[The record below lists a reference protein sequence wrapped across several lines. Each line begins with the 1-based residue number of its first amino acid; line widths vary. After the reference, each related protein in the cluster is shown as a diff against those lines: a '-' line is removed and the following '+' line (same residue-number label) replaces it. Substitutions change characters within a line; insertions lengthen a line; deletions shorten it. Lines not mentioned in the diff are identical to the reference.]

1 MFAEAQRAPARV
13 DWNHP
18 SFPKRR
24 AAAHGE
30 HQNHRRTNG
39 PWREP
44 ARRRHGIA
52 FAVRYTDLRERLER
66 IGHTVEDA
74 GNISVPFREDA
85 ERGAQR
91 GARFLGAIADVA
103 MRVADET
110 EAALRAGR
118 FPLLLGGDHSLAGGS
133 IAGAARFHAESAG
146 AAGSLT
152 ETGGRIGVI
161 WIDAHGD
168 LHTPGSSRSGN
179 VHGMPLA
186 HVLGHG
192 DSAFA
197 HIAGGAPA
205 AAAEN
210 VALVGVRDLDVPE
223 REHAAEWK
231 LRVLT
236 MRAIDERGIRS
247 VMQEAIEVA
256 AHGTAG
262 IWASFDVDSLSPE
275 AAPGVGTPVPGGM
288 TAREAHLA
296 MEMLADTGKLIGMD
310 VVEVNPVLDERNRT
324 AELATELILSA
335 LGKRI
340 I

>member
-1 MFAEAQRAPARV
+1 MANIRIIGVPM
-13 DWNHP
+13 DL
-18 SFPKRR
+18 
-24 AAAHGE
+24 G
-30 HQNHRRTNG
+30 
-39 PWREP
+39 
-44 ARRRHGIA
+44 ARRRGVDMGP

-66 IGHTVEDA
+66 IGHSVEDA
-74 GNISVPFREDA
+74 GNITVPFREDA

-91 GARFLGAIADVA
+91 GARFLGAIGDVA
-103 MRVADET
+103 VRVADET
-110 EAALRAGR
+110 EAALRTGR

-133 IAGAARFHAESAG
+133 IAGAARFLA
-146 AAGSLT
+146 
-152 ETGGRIGVI
+152 ETGGRVGVI

-186 HVLGHG
+186 HLLGHG

-197 HIAGGAPA
+197 HIAGGAA
-205 AAAEN
+205 AVAAEN

-223 REHAAEWK
+223 REHAAAWK

-256 AHGTAG
+256 ALGTAG

>member
-1 MFAEAQRAPARV
+1 MANIRIIGVPMDLGASRRGV
-13 DWNHP
+13 DM
-18 SFPKRR
+18 
-24 AAAHGE
+24 
-30 HQNHRRTNG
+30 G
-39 PWREP
+39 P
-44 ARRRHGIA
+44 

-66 IGHTVEDA
+66 IGHAVEDA
-74 GNISVPFREDA
+74 GNITVPFREDA

-103 MRVADET
+103 VRVADET
-110 EAALRAGR
+110 EAALRSGK
-118 FPLLLGGDHSLAGGS
+118 FPLLLGGDHSLAAGS
-133 IAGAARFHAESAG
+133 IAGAARFHAKS
-146 AAGSLT
+146 
-152 ETGGRIGVI
+152 GGRIGVI

-192 DSAFA
+192 DSAFS

-205 AAAEN
+205 VAAEN
-210 VALVGVRDLDVPE
+210 VALVGVRDLDAPE
-223 REHAAEWK
+223 REHAIAWK
-231 LRVLT
+231 MRVLT

-247 VMQEAIEVA
+247 VMQEAITVA
-256 AHGTAG
+256 SEGTAG

-296 MEMLADTGKLIGMD
+296 MEMLADTGNVVGMD